1 MSILKNLK
9 GAAATLQC
17 LVLLLVSVTAVAEP
31 TGGQSSG
38 GQSLFSGPQQ
48 QTTTRQNF
56 NPLMGPDYPMAPD
69 SYFTDDSGNILM
81 YIKVIGLVNK
91 QGPMIV
97 REDVDFSEI
106 MANAQGLKPN
116 ADLHKVLVA
125 RRKPDENGKQA
136 YIIDLKKFYKYGDR
150 TAFIALKPNDTIIV
164 PEKGMSLNLLSKVL
178 ATALSGFSIFQ
189 ILENSET
196 FNPNTGSFESP

>member
-1 MSILKNLK
+1 MSILKNMTVIAIAL
-9 GAAATLQC
+9 LC
-17 LVLLLVSVTAVAEP
+17 LAHPGVSQRAEAQPFGSQPSGGTAV
-31 TGGQSSG
+31 
-38 GQSLFSGPQQ
+38 FSGPQQ
-48 QTTTRQNF
+48 QTTTRQNY

-81 YIKVIGLVNK
+81 YIKVIGEVNK

-106 MANAQGLKPN
+106 MANAQGLRPN

-150 TAFIALKPNDTIIV
+150 TAFIALKPNDTIIF
-164 PEKGMSLNLLSKVL
+164 PEKGISIDKL
-178 ATALSGFSIFQ
+178 AKISSI
-189 ILENSET
+189 IYPWASVYST
-196 FNPNTGSFESP
+196 FERNN

>member
-150 TAFIALKPNDTIIV
+150 TAFIALKPNDTIIF
-164 PEKGMSLNLLSKVL
+164 PEKGISIDKL
-178 ATALSGFSIFQ
+178 ARISSI
-189 ILENSET
+189 IYPWASVYST
-196 FNPNTGSFESP
+196 FERNN

>member
-1 MSILKNLK
+1 MRILKNMKVSAVALHCLALATVTQI
-9 GAAATLQC
+9 AAAEQ
-17 LVLLLVSVTAVAEP
+17 
-31 TGGQSSG
+31 TGSRPSG
-38 GQSLFSGPQQ
+38 GPALFSGPQQ
-48 QTTTRQNF
+48 QTTSRQVY

-81 YIKVIGLVNK
+81 YVKVLGEVNK

-106 MANAQGLKPN
+106 MANSGGLKPN

-125 RRKPDENGKQA
+125 RQKPDENGKQA

-150 TAFIALKPNDTIIV
+150 TAFIALKPNDTIIF
-164 PEKGMSLNLLSKVL
+164 PEKGISIDKL
-178 ATALSGFSIFQ
+178 AKISSI
-189 ILENSET
+189 IYPWASVYST
-196 FNPNTGSFESP
+196 FERNN

>member
-106 MANAQGLKPN
+106 MANAQGLRPN

-150 TAFIALKPNDTIIV
+150 TAFIALKPNDTIIF
-164 PEKGMSLNLLSKVL
+164 PEKGISIDKL
-178 ATALSGFSIFQ
+178 AKISSI
-189 ILENSET
+189 IYPWASVYST
-196 FNPNTGSFESP
+196 FERNN